1 MHLTHLPPLDI
12 TPQRPEGATP
22 APLAPRPA
30 AAQVA
35 SSPEDAT
42 LAAALAL
49 ADAVHIQPLDV
60 VGAMQIMIAEV
71 RAELPLPGD
80 ALHPPPPPLGEAPAP
95 ELALAGE
102 PPPTAVLPS
111 LTAAPAPMSLQAPTD
126 VQPPIT
132 LQARMDAPPP
142 PIAPPVSA
150 GAPHGVGA
158 RLEPLLFATGGL
170 AEEPVVA
177 TAPQTLVQ
185 LFLQAL
191 PTPELLEPAVWLAK
205 VMDVEARVQLALD
218 RAVQAT
224 AAWRDVPTAVV
235 ASARETRDVVVAAIT
250 DEPPNPLWLRP
261 EWLGLAPVME
271 RYRRR
276 RRRARRRLSDPDLH
290 WRERDEDRE
299 RSDQEGG

>member
-49 ADAVHIQPLDV
+49 ADAVHIHPLDV

-80 ALHPPPPPLGEAPAP
+80 ALHPPPPLGEAPAP
-95 ELALAGE
+95 ELVLAGE

-111 LTAAPAPMSLQAPTD
+111 LTAA
-126 VQPPIT
+126 
-132 LQARMDAPPP
+132 PP